1 MVNLT
6 FFLLLGI
13 GSTFK
18 FCEFNKAL
26 CCTESSPSS
35 VLNYC
40 QETNNLRF
48 DRKPQ
53 VIAMYVLQLNIFR
66 VASTIDIV
74 GLFWLF
80 GFLFI
85 FQGPNFKCFGL
96 INRRISIQSS
106 CIVLNYSLL
115 NMVSILKT
123 PLHPCIYLSE
133 WSISNQV
140 EICEHFYE
148 RQIS

>member
-74 GLFWLF
+74 DLFD
-80 GFLFI
+80 FLGPYSYFRVPI
-85 FQGPNFKCFGL
+85 F
-96 INRRISIQSS
+96 S
-106 CIVLNYSLL
+106 VLD
-115 NMVSILKT
+115 
-123 PLHPCIYLSE
+123 
-133 WSISNQV
+133 
-140 EICEHFYE
+140 
-148 RQIS
+148 